1 MQLSFRQNIVRQW
14 FFFRGGDF
22 NLAYTFSKYVTNGGD
37 NPGQSSLAYDFQ
49 NPERYKGPSPLD
61 RRHQVSIGWTLN
73 TLWGPKLSFIGK
85 YATAPPT
92 VASMLVNS
100 GNPAA
105 TPGEIFRTDFI
116 GDGTPGNLFPFKGP
130 GNFEA
135 LSASDLAT
143 QIKTY
148 NQTQAGSL
156 TAAGQTLVSAGLFS
170 SAQLT
175 TLRATAPFIIV
186 PPAGQFSNPGFKT
199 LDAAIS
205 WPLRVGERLSI
216 EPSARFYNVLNFAN
230 FQPVSGQL
238 ASYYPGPGQPVTA
251 GAGSANGTPSGSA
264 RDVLRIGG
272 GSGVYNY
279 GTPRQLEFG
288 VKFTF

>member
-1 MQLSFRQNIVRQW
+1 M
-14 FFFRGGDF
+14 
-22 NLAYTFSKYVTNGGD
+22 
-37 NPGQSSLAYDFQ
+37 
-49 NPERYKGPSPLD
+49 
-61 RRHQVSIGWTLN
+61 
-73 TLWGPKLSFIGK
+73 
-85 YATAPPT
+85 
-92 VASMLVNS
+92 
-100 GNPAA
+100 
-105 TPGEIFRTDFI
+105 
-116 GDGTPGNLFPFKGP
+116 
-130 GNFEA
+130 
-135 LSASDLAT
+135 AT

-170 SAQLT
+170 SGQLT

-238 ASYYPGPGQPVTA
+238 ASYYPGLGQPVTA

-288 VKFTF
+288 VKVTF

>member
-1 MQLSFRQNIVRQW
+1 
-14 FFFRGGDF
+14 
-22 NLAYTFSKYVTNGGD
+22 
-37 NPGQSSLAYDFQ
+37 
-49 NPERYKGPSPLD
+49 
-61 RRHQVSIGWTLN
+61 VSIGWTLN

-85 YATAPPT
+85 YATAAPT
-92 VASMLVNS
+92 VASMLVTS

-116 GDGTPGNLFPFKGP
+116 GDGTPGNLFPFRGP
-130 GNFEA
+130 GNFDA
-135 LSASDLAT
+135 LSASDLAS

-148 NQTQAGSL
+148 NQTQAGAL
-156 TAAGQTLVSAGLFS
+156 TAAGQTLVAARLFT

-175 TLRATAPFIIV
+175 TLRGTTPFIIV

-216 EPSARFYNVLNFAN
+216 EPSARFYNLLNFAN

-251 GAGSANGTPSGSA
+251 GAGSANGTPPGSA

-272 GSGVYNY
+272 GSGVYGY